1 MDVIKAK
8 NAQYMKLGKPE
19 ARLQLVNDD
28 DLAIISTY
36 GAEYRGLI
44 NYYLLAGDVSRLT
57 RVRWVMETSMLKTLA
72 CKYDSSVSKMAAKYR
87 STIETPHGPRRCFQA
102 SVERDGRKPLVAR
115 FGGIPLRRNKNAV
128 LTDRKP
134 APVTF
139 RRKEL
144 ITGSERDGARCAST
158 PARSKFTTSASSPTS
173 TNRDGRNRR
182 GWHSWPNGDARPS
195 WSAKP
200 ATTPST
206 PATQPRHPRSSHRRA
221 R

>member
-102 SVERDGRKPLVAR
+102 SVERGGRKPLVAR
-115 FGGIPLRRNKNAV
+115 FGGIPPRRNKNAV

-134 APVTF
+134 APVT
-139 RRKEL
+139 
-144 ITGSERDGARCAST
+144 SA
-158 PARSKFTTSASSPTS
+158 ARS
-173 TNRDGRNRR
+173 
-182 GWHSWPNGDARPS
+182 
-195 WSAKP
+195 
-200 ATTPST
+200 
-206 PATQPRHPRSSHRRA
+206 
-221 R
+221 